1 MQYTAEPQILKK
13 KKSTE
18 IIAQDSL
25 QPPQEVFIQGSA
37 KCQGGV
43 AALDANNWPQ
53 HIPREKV
60 EKRKKAQ
67 AQQALPC
74 CLIQEISPKH
84 LC

>member
-1 MQYTAEPQILKK
+1 M
-13 KKSTE
+13 
-18 IIAQDSL
+18 IAWDSL
-25 QPPQEVFIQGSA
+25 QPPQKVFLQGHLEKGWRSA

-60 EKRKKAQ
+60 EKRKSVTLCQKKAS

-84 LC
+84 LH